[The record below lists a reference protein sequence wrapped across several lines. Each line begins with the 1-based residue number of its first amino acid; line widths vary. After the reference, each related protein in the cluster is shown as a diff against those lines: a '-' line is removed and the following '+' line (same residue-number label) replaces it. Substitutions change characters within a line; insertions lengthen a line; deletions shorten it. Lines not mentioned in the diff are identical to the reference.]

1 MCHGTQLAIDT
12 NHDMLTASPRL
23 QALLCVCDQFAPTT
37 DAPKEGQPQAAE
49 VALHRGKHEP
59 ARWPVRD
66 T

>member
-1 MCHGTQLAIDT
+1 
-12 NHDMLTASPRL
+12 MLTASPRL

-49 VALHRGKHEP
+49 AALHRGKHEP
-59 ARWPVRD
+59 ARWPVPN